1 MPIPGWRVVS
11 AVVSTLV
18 FAGCGPQR
26 PQPIAGAAGAPQVGW
41 VIMSGDADNP
51 NHDFVC
57 QSNPR
62 SECVVP
68 VSRVDAKTYSAVY
81 FYYHPAAVETRYT
94 GTIQIGFFEGASAS
108 HQLRPDF
115 TVKPKDSP
123 AGHSVDGIVSSTP
136 GTYAVAIDVTA
147 APTGSGAKQDIRER
161 VQVIVR

>member
-1 MPIPGWRVVS
+1 
-11 AVVSTLV
+11 
-18 FAGCGPQR
+18 
-26 PQPIAGAAGAPQVGW
+26 
-41 VIMSGDADNP
+41 
-51 NHDFVC
+51 
-57 QSNPR
+57 
-62 SECVVP
+62 
-68 VSRVDAKTYSAVY
+68 VDAKTYSAVY